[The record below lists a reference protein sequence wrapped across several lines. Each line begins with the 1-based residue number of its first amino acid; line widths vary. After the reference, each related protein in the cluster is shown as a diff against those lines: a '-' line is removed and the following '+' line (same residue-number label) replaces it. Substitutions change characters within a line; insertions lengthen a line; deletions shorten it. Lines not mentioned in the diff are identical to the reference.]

1 MHNGAFRFS
10 GDEHSQIQNCT
21 FDRCSSGGPVGVM
34 AFLSTAVN
42 TLSNCLFDRC
52 ASNSSY
58 TAAVEV
64 FSVVHIT
71 NCHFFHCSSRLRWII
86 SMYSYSEQ
94 SLSNVTFVGCEVT
107 NLLDGEVVDLVM
119 NGNGN
124 LVDCF
129 STSHQ
134 PHIYS
139 GNLLGLPFPNWKVTS
154 SGVDEE
160 VCGLWEKKCQ
170 SVEYV
175 VSQCIA
181 ENEART
187 ATEMQ
192 TMTLLDEIHTIS
204 PISIGNKSI
213 TICGEKEGDM
223 PKTSLCGQAA
233 EATDL
238 FTVSTGRLALIDLT
252 LIPLAGAS
260 FVSSA
265 NGLTVKGCEV
275 DGSSLG
281 SSTLSSP
288 FVSITSGSLVISA
301 SSFSSI
307 DLSSDP
313 LFSLSTS
320 FLSVSLDES
329 AFNAIHTSS
338 SLGGSVLSVSVGIA
352 QTVSI
357 TSCAFVSCSSSV
369 GEGGA
374 VRVVVSEGSFRIDS
388 ACSFRRCT
396 AKTNGGGLSVDLAG
410 RIGTGSFEI
419 GAASFGL
426 GEEMNEAEG
435 KGNDMF
441 IATVA
446 AERSLINLSSVQ
458 LASLLTPANDS
469 HFFSATELAACW
481 FEEVGGVEGS
491 LLYLWHPYSGGTVG
505 VLAQSPVDSSFCGN
519 VKLPC
524 SSLSVGNALVRESSA
539 GADDIV
545 VLFLSDIPLSS
556 TLSTSKE
563 VKWEGHGSDRMT
575 LQITG
580 DENVIVDG
588 GKLTLVNLIFTVS
601 FSSFS
606 KSFFEVNGGSLSV
619 DSCDF
624 VSIRSTHS
632 GPAIHAT
639 LGADKTLSLSSV
651 SFKQCHSSDGDGG
664 AVFLDLTSTTSHS
677 HYSFTSVTFGCGDER
692 NTAEGR
698 GHDVFVWGS
707 TLSSLI
713 VSSQWTNSHPST
725 FGEDNEGC
733 LWGEDRSE
741 AGTPFESTTLLVYLL
756 DLEGPSTEVRSNG
769 KDVRGCGRSTTPC
782 QTLQTSLSHLSE
794 SETNVVIVQDETE
807 INFELL
813 SDRTDLTMMGQD
825 TPKSVKV
832 KDNGKV
838 TITRNILRFHSLAFT
853 TTLSSFSR
861 SLMTLSSAGSLSIV
875 SCSFASFH
883 STNPGSI
890 VSGSLHF
897 TSFVSVQSCSFDSCS
912 SDEDGGVFSLSC
924 EEDIPSSS
932 LTINA
937 TFLPS
942 CSCGHS
948 KKGSFVFLEGWG
960 FEELLEGSNWEQSCA
975 SLSTPANDNTLF
987 GIDHSESAES
997 AFHEVSLLFYL
1008 LPFRG
1013 LTIHAGSEG
1022 RNSNGCGTESKI
1034 CRSLE
1039 LAHSHLEGKGKYSLI
1054 VENET
1059 VLSSPLLFAQNDMVI
1074 EPDSGRG
1081 TIRIVGLGSF
1091 VDSKFDSTHV
1101 LTISRIIF
1109 ELSAATCEVLFH
1121 SGQGQL
1127 ILQSC
1132 SFSSSSSMSC
1142 ELVRVEQGEFT
1153 LDNTTFSDPLFDST
1167 PFTLSS
1173 LVHAAFH
1180 QVTLTSSSLARFL
1193 SASGQTKDS
1202 LLSIDTCRFEGK
1214 PTSELNTKNDTDDE
1228 DVCSWSSGLL
1238 EVSDCQAVLTSVTF
1252 FSLPQG
1258 TVWILGGSL
1267 SLATC
1272 SFEGCSQH
1280 NERFPSVRRNVR
1292 CSGGGSVVVQSLS
1305 GGDGFVSSHC
1315 WISSDECSVKNG
1327 TDALL
1332 SPLFVASLDS
1342 KASKST
1348 RNKNKTLSIE
1358 IAGSTFVPCGL
1369 KMEVFQEGSSDT
1381 VETAKIDLSPPA
1393 TVSFSETRIE
1403 LEVSE
1408 ESLTSTLNK
1417 KMEWKGRL
1425 VFGDGERSPNSF
1437 VVRPSQAAMNKAS
1450 AGRAMKW
1457 AIPTIVGVVAVL
1469 LFVLILIVC
1478 LRRRKQKAAKKPT
1491 LVSQEE
1497 LDENIEK
1504 MDVNMDMFQAGSED
1518 RTELQHD
1525 IKTESAENPPST
1537 LHAPSSGS
1545 RNDGYE
1551 WVRVVGVN
1559 ANGAVLEERAVLAKD
1574 TLYNRLHPPSQKRE
1588 LDKRAVM
1595 RQIVEAVKETLRF
1608 ERLSQQL
1615 LLLSSHRVMFDE
1627 NEKVC
1632 LKLGESLPLPS
1643 AVIAPLQ
1650 NEPQLQP
1657 DSLSLSDTKTILP
1670 NDPNCSFFPQPQQ
1683 QSQPSL
1689 NSNETGQPKNE
1700 NAAFEE
1706 IRWQAPEVQSKK
1718 TNVNV
1723 SQASVFSLGL
1733 VLWEIDTGQVPFRE
1747 FDAMNAGRQGVLGV
1761 QPNLGLVEDKDLAE
1775 MIGRCVQMEPVDR
1788 ASLAELS
1795 SFFSTKEG
1803 VAKEGGKDLHLGT
1816 GNRGLG

>member
-1 MHNGAFRFS
+1 MTINS
-10 GDEHSQIQNCT
+10 
-21 FDRCSSGGPVGVM
+21 P
-34 AFLSTAVN
+34 AVN
-42 TLSNCLFDRC
+42 TLSNCLFVRC

-58 TAAVEV
+58 TATVEAH
-64 FSVVHIT
+64 SVVDIS

-86 SMYSYSEQ
+86 SMYSAPEQ
-94 SLSNVTFVGCEVT
+94 SLSNMTFVGCEVAD
-107 NLLDGEVVDLVM
+107 LLDGAVIDLVM
-119 NGNGN
+119 SGNGN

-134 PHIYS
+134 PHV
-139 GNLLGLPFPNWKVTS
+139 NNADLLSIPFPNWKVTS

-213 TICGEKEGDM
+213 TICGEKEGDT

-238 FTVSTGRLALIDLT
+238 FAVSTGRLALIDLT

-281 SSTLSSP
+281 SSTVSSP
-288 FVSITSGSLVISA
+288 FVSITSGSLIVSA

-307 DLSSDP
+307 DL
-313 LFSLSTS
+313 

-329 AFNAIHTSS
+329 TFNDIHTSS
-338 SLGGSVLSVSVGIA
+338 SLGGSVLSVSVDLA

-357 TSCAFVSCSSSV
+357 TNCAFISCSSSV

-374 VRVVVSEGSFRIDS
+374 LRVVVSEGSFQIDS
-388 ACSFRRCT
+388 ACSFRRCK
-396 AKTNGGGLSVDLAG
+396 AKTNGGGLGVDLSG
-410 RIGTGSFEI
+410 RIGAGSFEI
-419 GAASFGL
+419 GAVSFGL
-426 GEEMNEAEG
+426 GEEQNEAEG
-435 KGNDMF
+435 KGNDVF

-446 AERSLINLSSVQ
+446 AERSLINSSSVQ

-481 FEEVGGVEGS
+481 FEEVDGVEGS

-505 VLAQSPVDSSFCGN
+505 VLAQSSVDSSFCGN

-556 TLSTSKE
+556 TPSTSKE
-563 VKWEGHGSDRMT
+563 VKWEGHGSDRKT
-575 LQITG
+575 LQIAG

-606 KSFFEVNGGSLSV
+606 KSFFEVNGGCLSV

-651 SFKQCHSSDGDGG
+651 SFKQCHSSGGDGG

-698 GHDVFVWGS
+698 GHDVFVQGS

-769 KDVRGCGRSTTPC
+769 KDVRGCGRSSTPC
-782 QTLQTSLSHLSE
+782 QTLQTGLSHLSE
-794 SETNVVIVQDETE
+794 SETNVVVVQDETE
-807 INFELL
+807 INFELR
-813 SDRTDLTMMGQD
+813 SDMTDLMLMGQD

-832 KDNGKV
+832 KENGKV
-838 TITRNILRFHSLAFT
+838 TITHNILRFHSLAFT
-853 TTLSSFSR
+853 TTLSLFDH
-861 SLMTLSSAGSLSIV
+861 SLMTLSSTGSLSIV

-883 STNPGSI
+883 STRTGSI
-890 VSGSLHF
+890 VSGSLRS

-924 EEDIPSSS
+924 EEGLPSSS

-1054 VENET
+1054 VEKET
-1059 VLSSPLLFAQNDMVI
+1059 ILSSPLLFAQNDMVI

-1091 VDSKFDSTHV
+1091 VDAKMDGNHKLKFLDLV
-1101 LTISRIIF
+1101 F
-1109 ELSAATCEVLFH
+1109 ELSAATCDVLFH

-1142 ELVRVEQGEFT
+1142 ELVSVEQGEFT

-1180 QVTLTSSSLARFL
+1180 QVTLTRSSLARFL
-1193 SASGQTKDS
+1193 SASGLTKDS

-1305 GGDGFVSSHC
+1305 GGDGFVSPHC

-1332 SPLFVASLDS
+1332 SPLFVPSLDS

-1369 KMEVFQEGSSDT
+1369 KMEVFEEGSSDT
-1381 VETAKIDLSPPA
+1381 VETAKIDLSPSA

-1627 NEKVC
+1627 NEK
-1632 LKLGESLPLPS
+1632 P
-1643 AVIAPLQ
+1643 
-1650 NEPQLQP
+1650 
-1657 DSLSLSDTKTILP
+1657 
-1670 NDPNCSFFPQPQQ
+1670 Q

-1788 ASLAELS
+1788 VSLAELS

-1803 VAKEGGKDLHLGT
+1803 VVKEGGKDLHLGT
-1816 GNRGLG
+1816 GNCGHG